1 MLTLELSPSLYG
13 NYNIS
18 YFGGQDGYIDLTVT
32 GGIPPYTYKWS
43 NQTYDEDLWG
53 VAAGYYRVYVSDFNG
68 NLAEAEITLDEP
80 AESEPPPAPC
90 NTTINPPMWSSWS
103 NPLTLWTCPQINVAV
118 GGYWLPPPGMRFSVY
133 GNSYFSGST
142 YIGIHPSTVA
152 LASGATPYKLLVG
165 GKIGAKEMW
174 CAPGTPW
181 PDYVFDEDYQ
191 LKSLDELEIFV
202 MQEKHLPGLPSAD
215 EVKKMDKI
223 NMGEMLTK
231 ILEKTEENTLYI
243 LQLKKE
249 NDLLKTENK
258 NLHKLLTK

>member
-90 NTTINPPMWSSWS
+90 
-103 NPLTLWTCPQINVAV
+103 TCRSRA
-118 GGYWLPPPGMRFSVY
+118 
-133 GNSYFSGST
+133 
-142 YIGIHPSTVA
+142 
-152 LASGATPYKLLVG
+152 
-165 GKIGAKEMW
+165 
-174 CAPGTPW
+174 
-181 PDYVFDEDYQ
+181 
-191 LKSLDELEIFV
+191 
-202 MQEKHLPGLPSAD
+202 
-215 EVKKMDKI
+215 
-223 NMGEMLTK
+223 
-231 ILEKTEENTLYI
+231 
-243 LQLKKE
+243 
-249 NDLLKTENK
+249 
-258 NLHKLLTK
+258 